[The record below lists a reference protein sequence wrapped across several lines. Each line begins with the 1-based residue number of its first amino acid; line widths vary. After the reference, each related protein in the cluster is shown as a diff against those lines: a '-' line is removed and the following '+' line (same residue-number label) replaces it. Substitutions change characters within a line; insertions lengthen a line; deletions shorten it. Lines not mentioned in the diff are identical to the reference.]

1 MLLVPV
7 IFKVLI
13 VLGIIADI
21 VVTVTY
27 HHARQR
33 NSAADSSFAQ
43 TWPGL
48 AAIILGGTA
57 LAIYTANII
66 IDISVQPRRR
76 IYMNVLY
83 LAAVF
88 AGFFLLGVTFR
99 YTDVEFRRDPKDPE
113 DSVVCVHSGGDAN
126 LCNLAM
132 AAIGCA
138 FFVPVGV
145 LSDWIITGCTCR

>member
-57 LAIYTANII
+57 LAIWLRCLQGSSCWA
-66 IDISVQPRRR
+66 S
-76 IYMNVLY
+76 
-83 LAAVF
+83 
-88 AGFFLLGVTFR
+88 
-99 YTDVEFRRDPKDPE
+99 
-113 DSVVCVHSGGDAN
+113 HSGTRTWSSGGIRKILKTVSFAFIVVVMQTFAILRWRRLVVRS
-126 LCNLAM
+126 LCRS
-132 AAIGCA
+132 
-138 FFVPVGV
+138 V
-145 LSDWIITGCTCR
+145 S